1 MHWQTSACRTIPAT
15 VRARRSSPVRCG
27 RTRKTVRA
35 DRRPSSGGARGW
47 VEARGR
53 ESAVD
58 RLVLLL
64 TTDTQTRT
72 THLYVV
78 TLGALVDFRMKLLL
92 GTRVTVVAI
101 VSRLTVHRVAPF
113 VALLDAYEEW

>member
-1 MHWQTSACRTIPAT
+1 M
-15 VRARRSSPVRCG
+15 
-27 RTRKTVRA
+27 
-35 DRRPSSGGARGW
+35 
-47 VEARGR
+47 
-53 ESAVD
+53 D